1 MNRRFCDGRRTR
13 QDEVNGYLDLGMFTE
28 AIRAA
33 RELLPQKRLSAD
45 EFDACLNAALCEVH
59 HLGGWRES
67 VERAYGGMRQGA
79 RRRCEHLM
87 LWFYAAQQDHVNAVS
102 FIPGKFSGPFAL
114 VNLLFAMST
123 YLGLK
128 RLDKA
133 HRLVPRCERA
143 ARTASDPE
151 MRRMLEEV
159 LGEFYREVEML
170 RSQRLGQV
178 KIA

>member
-1 MNRRFCDGRRTR
+1 
-13 QDEVNGYLDLGMFTE
+13 
-28 AIRAA
+28 
-33 RELLPQKRLSAD
+33 
-45 EFDACLNAALCEVH
+45 
-59 HLGGWRES
+59 
-67 VERAYGGMRQGA
+67 MRQEA

-87 LWFYAAQQDHVNAVS
+87 LWFYAAQKDHVNAVS

-123 YLGLK
+123 YLRLK

-151 MRRMLEEV
+151 MGSMLQEV
-159 LGEFYREVEML
+159 LGEFYRELDLL
-170 RSQRLGQV
+170 RSQRLGQAS
-178 KIA
+178 IA